1 MSTAVGRR
9 AAAPRRLGSSRVEVS
24 ALSLG
29 CAAFGNLYTEVSDE
43 ASTQTLRTAL
53 DLGVRYADVAPFYG
67 FGLAE
72 QRVGAALAGVPR
84 ADFVLSTKVGRLL
97 RPGAGPAL
105 DAVFDFTADG
115 IRRSVEESLTR
126 LGLDRVDILY
136 IHDPDEHLE
145 QAITEAYPAAHQ
157 LRAEGVVG
165 AIGAGMN
172 FSAPL
177 TRFVRETDIDA
188 VLCAGRYTLLDQ
200 SALSDLLPAAVQRN
214 VSIVIGGVYNS
225 GVLAD
230 PRPGARYDYEHA
242 PDAIVARAQ
251 RLAAVCRGYGV
262 PLKAAAVQFPFGH
275 PAIATVLTGARSA
288 AEITENVAM
297 FEHPI
302 PTALWHEL
310 VEAGLLPADS
320 VQLLI

>member
-1 MSTAVGRR
+1 MGQGQVLRNLQPARPLAGAGRRGRPAKPGSAPVHQRCATSEQQHRQHDLRRRPHRLVPEPGHGARARRRGEHRNPARCGNGAARQAVPAQGRRDGVGDRRAGQPAAGAGPGMSTAVGRR

-115 IRRSVEESLTR
+115 ILRSVEESLTR

-188 VLCAGRYTLLDQ
+188 VL
-200 SALSDLLPAAVQRN
+200 
-214 VSIVIGGVYNS
+214 
-225 GVLAD
+225 
-230 PRPGARYDYEHA
+230 
-242 PDAIVARAQ
+242 
-251 RLAAVCRGYGV
+251 
-262 PLKAAAVQFPFGH
+262 
-275 PAIATVLTGARSA
+275 
-288 AEITENVAM
+288 
-297 FEHPI
+297 
-302 PTALWHEL
+302 
-310 VEAGLLPADS
+310 
-320 VQLLI
+320 